1 VIADDNADCVDY
13 VDRGH
18 VADLSD
24 GDTASTADDNTD
36 EYIVD
41 KVDDTVAAENS
52 YKWDAVVLELKER
65 SAVVAG
71 LVRTDTADRKPD

>member
-1 VIADDNADCVDY
+1 MIADDNADCVDY

-24 GDTASTADDNTD
+24 GDTVNTADDNMD

-41 KVDDTVAAENS
+41 KVDDMIVAENS
-52 YKWDAVVLELKER
+52 YKWDAAVSELKER
-65 SAVVAG
+65 SAVVVG